1 MQTIPTYISAIFIVT
16 AVFTTGFF
24 YLAAQRRWLPVILLI
39 LLSVSHC
46 ILAANGFY
54 LVNNSMPPRVTLFL
68 APTLVAIILLFTWG
82 RQFTNQLDIKWLTL
96 LHIVRVPVEIGLFLL
111 AKEKL
116 VPELMTF
123 EGRNFDIL
131 SGITAPFIFYF
142 GFVKPVLSRNILLA
156 WNFICLGLL
165 LNILVNAILAIPSP
179 FQQHAFDQPN
189 VGVLYFPVVLLPVLI
204 VALVLFA
211 HLVCIVRL
219 MKVPQRR
226 AILGLSTLKS

>member
-1 MQTIPTYISAIFIVT
+1 MQTIPFYISAIFIVISVVT
-16 AVFTTGFF
+16 IGFF
-24 YLAAQRRWLPVILLI
+24 YMVAHRRWLPVIVLVI
-39 LLSVSHC
+39 WSAIHC

-54 LVNNSMPPRVTLFL
+54 LVNDTVPPRATLFL
-68 APTLVAIILLFTWG
+68 VPTLLAIILLFTWG
-82 RQFTNQLDIKWLTL
+82 RSFTQELDIKWLTL
-96 LHIVRVPVEIGLFLL
+96 LHVVRLPVEIGLFFLS
-111 AKEKL
+111 KEKL
-116 VPELMTF
+116 VPDLMTF

-142 GFVKPVLSRNILLA
+142 GFIKPKLSRTTLLV

-165 LNILVNAILAIPSP
+165 LNILINAILAIPSV
-179 FQQHAFDQPN
+179 FQQHAFEQPN

-219 MKVPQRR
+219 LGIRQR
-226 AILGLSTLKS
+226 LFLHPVSN